1 MRESVAHRQ
10 PYRRKREAL
19 MSARERVFD
28 EARFFGR
35 WLRSPLTM
43 GAVTPSSRLLGRT
56 MAGFVPDPAGFR
68 DDSCVVELGPGTGV
82 VTQCLIE
89 RGVPESRLVCVEYS
103 PDFCRLLAE
112 RFPAARIVE
121 GDAYAHGAALEAL
134 TGGRRIEAVVS
145 SLPLFTRPDAQ
156 REALLGAAL
165 SALPADRPFIQFSY
179 ALTLPVKPERLDAQV
194 RLSPWIK
201 LNLPP
206 ARVIVYRRPTP

>member
-1 MRESVAHRQ
+1 MRQSVARQ
-10 PYRRKREAL
+10 QPARRRREAL
-19 MSARERVFD
+19 VEARERVFD

-56 MAGFVPDPAGFR
+56 MAGFVPDPATF
-68 DDSCVVELGPGTGV
+68 DDRSCVVELGPGTGV

-89 RGVPESRLVCVEYS
+89 RGVPENRLVCVEYS
-103 PDFCRLLAE
+103 PDFCRLLGE

-121 GDAYAHGAALEAL
+121 GDAYAHGEAL
-134 TGGRRIEAVVS
+134 DALVGGRRIEAVVS
-145 SLPLFTRPDAQ
+145 SLPLFTRPDTQ
-156 REALLGAAL
+156 REALIGAAL
-165 SALPADRPFIQFSY
+165 DAVPAGRPFIQFSY
-179 ALTLPVKPERLDAQV
+179 ALTLPVKPGRLAAEV

-206 ARVIVYRRPTP
+206 ARVIVYERPGA